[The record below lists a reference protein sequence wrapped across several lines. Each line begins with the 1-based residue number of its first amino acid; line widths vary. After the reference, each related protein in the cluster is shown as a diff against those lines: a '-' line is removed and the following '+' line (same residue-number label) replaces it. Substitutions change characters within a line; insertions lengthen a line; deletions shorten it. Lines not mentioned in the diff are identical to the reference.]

1 MKICSFFSAY
11 SYSKGDN
18 WIMLINECG
27 QVSSLV
33 KLIIHISTADTFMGL
48 VCLCGII
55 LQVGLLFE
63 NNIVQK

>member
-1 MKICSFFSAY
+1 
-11 SYSKGDN
+11 
-18 WIMLINECG
+18 MLINECG